1 MTDTEQKKILT
12 ETVEEY
18 KNEIIEAVLKQISEK
33 FPKESFSEIT
43 CARDILL
50 TFKCILNDILDNS
63 TTNTTKAAF
72 SYVYHYNKLIF
83 NTNKDRILFSIRS
96 MQTELLKKLPNDD
109 QLKTAV
115 KNRFDLMYEIVNQ
128 KIVTEVSWWT
138 YAARV
143 LPYIA
148 LSGLILTHLIAP
160 SNLYTLLAVAII
172 VVFFGVGVF
181 WWWWAIWKIAYIF
194 SSIKNAQHNV
204 IEVSDSI
211 NRLKVD
217 IDAEFSTRKRR
228 KSITCRPNQSDG
240 DNNRV

>member
-1 MTDTEQKKILT
+1 MTNTEQKKILT

-18 KNEIIEAVLKQISEK
+18 KNEIIESVLKQISEK
-33 FPKESFSEIT
+33 FPKDSFSEIA

-50 TFKCILNDILDNS
+50 IFKCVLNDILDNS
-63 TTNTTKAAF
+63 TNHSTKAAF

-83 NTNKDRILFSIRS
+83 STNKERILFSIKC
-96 MQTELLKKLPNDD
+96 MQTELVKKLPKDD
-109 QLKTAV
+109 ALKNAV
-115 KNRFDLMYEIVNQ
+115 KRRFDLMYEVINQ

-138 YAARV
+138 YAAKV

-148 LSGLILTHLIAP
+148 LSGLVLTDLIAP
-160 SNLYTLLAVAII
+160 DNLYTVLAIAII
-172 VVFFGVGVF
+172 VIFFGVGVF

-204 IEVSDSI
+204 IEVSNSI

-217 IDAEFSTRKRR
+217 IDAEFGIRKRGKSIPR
-228 KSITCRPNQSDG
+228 KSKQPNG
-240 DNNRV
+240 DKDRV